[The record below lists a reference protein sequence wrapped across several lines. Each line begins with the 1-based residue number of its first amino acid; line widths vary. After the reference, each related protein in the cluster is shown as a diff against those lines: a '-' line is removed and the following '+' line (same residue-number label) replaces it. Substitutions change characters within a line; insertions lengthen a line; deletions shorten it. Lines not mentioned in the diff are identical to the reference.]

1 MSSIF
6 KIISSEQWEEAKITG
21 LVPRRSEDDIAS
33 LDSGAENSCIL
44 ICEFGD
50 LELVCTEYFKKS
62 DIPVAL
68 EVSPSSYQ
76 GLVKWQEPTEEK
88 PWKEGR
94 LYVDHLLA
102 DMVLSIYSFEYLES
116 EKNQKFRVLGEE

>member
-6 KIISSEQWEEAKITG
+6 KIISSLQWEEAKITG
-21 LVPRRSEDDIAS
+21 LVPRSGEDDIAS
-33 LDSGAENSCIL
+33 LDSGTENSCI
-44 ICEFGD
+44 IVCQFED
-50 LELVCTEYFKKS
+50 LEAICSQHFDKS

-68 EVSPSSYQ
+68 EISPSSYQ
-76 GLVKWQEPTEEK
+76 GLLKWQEPTTEK

-116 EKNQKFRVLGEE
+116 DKNLKFRVLGEE